1 MEINYKNVRY
11 GELVEVAS
19 LNEKRERNFGNGS
32 GYHSGMK
39 IHFFN
44 KKGVLV
50 GNIYEFLP
58 YSSIRFRKDSPVFER
73 HFMHKKDGS
82 YQNETIEFIKMSIYK
97 FYCKIITVLIRKTQ
111 LS

>member
-1 MEINYKNVRY
+1 
-11 GELVEVAS
+11 
-19 LNEKRERNFGNGS
+19 
-32 GYHSGMK
+32 MK

-58 YSSIRFRKDSPVFER
+58 YSSIRFRSDSPVFER
-73 HFMHKKDGS
+73 HFMYKKNGE
-82 YQNETIEFIKMSIYK
+82 YQYKTIEFIKMSIHK
-97 FYCKIITVLIRKTQ
+97 LYCKIVTLLIRKTQ